1 MTEQRK
7 SSPFTQMW
15 KASTEREEKQ
25 AAASASAEEI
35 SPAAAVESSPGT
47 GEKTGQLDSQLLD
60 SQLPSLDSQPTGQP
74 VTQSE
79 NALDS
84 QSTPDEKTYPSRR
97 LRKQKTCRLP
107 IQKLEKWEL
116 WCYLNKVDFQD
127 AVEMALDKL
136 TGQPVTH
143 ILIDDLEDNKET
155 DDVLI
160 FYRKWTGNKISKKD
174 KDARETVRTF
184 SDDDCKIGIATS
196 VFRATAKIN
205 SFKYC
210 IGAIEEAAA
219 SPIKDRRE
227 YLKHV
232 VKVISGKAKPGE

>member
-7 SSPFTQMW
+7 ASPFTQMW
-15 KASTEREEKQ
+15 KTSTEREEKQ
-25 AAASASAEEI
+25 AAAAS
-35 SPAAAVESSPGT
+35 SVEKPLSSTVENSPGT

-60 SQLPSLDSQPTGQP
+60 SQLPRLDSQPTGQP

-84 QSTPDEKTYPSRR
+84 QFPPDEKTYPSRR

-143 ILIDDLEDNKET
+143 IMIDDLEDDKET

-174 KDARETVRTF
+174 KDARETARKF

-219 SPIKDRRE
+219 SPIKDRQE

>member
-7 SSPFTQMW
+7 ASPFTQMW
-15 KASTEREEKQ
+15 KASAEKQ
-25 AAASASAEEI
+25 EKPPTSGAPVEEV
-35 SPAAAVESSPGT
+35 STAAAVEISPGT

-60 SQLPSLDSQPTGQP
+60 SQLPTLDSQPTGQP

-79 NALDS
+79 KALDS
-84 QSTPDEKTYPSRR
+84 QLPPDEKTYPSRR

-107 IQKLEKWEL
+107 VQKLEKWEL

-127 AVEMALDKL
+127 AVEMALDKF

-174 KDARETVRTF
+174 RDARETVRKF

-210 IGAIEEAAA
+210 IGAIQEAAA

-227 YLKHV
+227 YLNHV

>member
-1 MTEQRK
+1 MTTRK
-7 SSPFTQMW
+7 ASPFTQMW
-15 KASTEREEKQ
+15 KASTEKEEKSKT
-25 AAASASAEEI
+25 AAAPAGEI
-35 SPAAAVESSPGT
+35 SPASAAVEISPGT

-60 SQLPSLDSQPTGQP
+60 SQLSSLDSQSTGQP

-79 NALDS
+79 NILDS
-84 QSTPDEKTYPSRR
+84 QFSPDEKTYPSRR

-174 KDARETVRTF
+174 KDARETVRKF
-184 SDDDCKIGIATS
+184 DDGICKIGIAISIYRTK
-196 VFRATAKIN
+196 TKIN
-205 SFKYC
+205 SFRYC
-210 IGAIEEAAA
+210 IGAIEEAAET
-219 SPIKDRRE
+219 PIE
-227 YLKHV
+227 NTMNYLKYLESA
-232 VKVISGKAKPGE
+232 ILGKSKS